1 MPGQLSMASSTP
13 STSASSSTVEQLS
26 SSGCRTPVWQ
36 KPPGQLALELHEMA
50 GLLLQIW
57 TTVTPSQSP
66 SQTSPSASWS
76 TLCWLPFDTRAQLSL
91 APDSPSPS
99 RSVAQRKPW
108 YRLVSHTGSAPAVQS
123 AADRQDVPA
132 GTPPYWQVPAWS
144 GLYTSG
150 QSSELLSTPSL
161 STSSYSQASPTPS
174 ALASSWPGL

>member
-1 MPGQLSMASSTP
+1 MTGQLSMASSTP
-13 STSASSSTVEQLS
+13 STSASSSTAEQIS
-26 SSGCRTPVWQ
+26 AGACCTPVWQ
-36 KPPGQLALELHEMA
+36 MPVPQVALVMHAIPE
-50 GLLLQIW
+50 LLQIW

-76 TLCWLPFDTRAQLSL
+76 TLRWLPFHTRAQLSL

-150 QSSELLSTPSL
+150 QLSELLSTPSL